1 MPNLLPS
8 TIAAFVWIFGLLT
21 AAPAVHA
28 DALLWKTNGPPAGVD
43 TIAVAPS
50 DPKIVYAGSTGTDG
64 GKGVF
69 KSADGGRS
77 WAAVNHGI
85 ANRRINAVAVDP
97 LHSEIVY
104 AGYEGEGFYKTAD
117 GGENWATINT
127 APVHHGTAIA
137 IDPVDTNVLY
147 LGTDS
152 GMFKSVDGGKT
163 LSRLNNGQSE
173 VGSVV
178 RIVIDPHDRRTVYIS
193 KYNDKLENCGIWK
206 STDAGA
212 SWNVASTGIA
222 GGPERQL
229 GPNQKIDAARMT
241 FGLAIDPQQ
250 PGVLY
255 AGTLGGGVF
264 KTTDGAAHWVH
275 SSDGINTGM
284 SFGNNVYSLA
294 VDPRN
299 SGVVYAGT
307 AGGGIFKTSDAGK
320 HWVSESQGLPPQ
332 SDHGDMVGIIWA
344 LTLDPKTRTLYA
356 AHYGNSDGV
365 YAASLP

>member
-8 TIAAFVWIFGLLT
+8 TTAAFALIFSLWT

-28 DALLWKTNGPPAGVD
+28 DAMLWKSNGPPAGVD

-69 KSADGGRS
+69 KSADGGRT

-85 ANRRINAVAVDP
+85 TNRRINAVAVDP

-152 GMFKSVDGGKT
+152 GMFKSIDGGKT
-163 LSRLNNGQSE
+163 LARLNNGQPE

-212 SWNVASTGIA
+212 SWNAASTGIA

-241 FGLAIDPQQ
+241 FGLTIDPQQ

-264 KTTDGAAHWVH
+264 KTTDGAAHWIH

-320 HWVSESQGLPPQ
+320 HWVGESQGLPPQ
-332 SDHGDMVGIIWA
+332 SEHGDMVGIIWA

-356 AHYGNSDGV
+356 AHYGDSDGV